1 MKKILCE
8 PYESIAKS
16 SVEWER
22 IIIIHFAVTTYCELD
37 AYQNNFILAFENLQL
52 YDDILNI

>member
-1 MKKILCE
+1 MKKIH

-16 SVEWER
+16 LVEWER
-22 IIIIHFAVTTYCELD
+22 VNIIHFAVTTYSELD
-37 AYQNNFILAFENLQL
+37 AYQVNFILAFENLQL